1 MWWYDL
7 VQIMNSTT
15 ILPEAYTDILYTQA
29 FTQLLHIEEL
39 YTWREEGRR
48 QREWEKRKSLEST
61 IDKELAE
68 R

>member
-29 FTQLLHIEEL
+29 FTQLLHIEAL

>member
-1 MWWYDL
+1 
-7 VQIMNSTT
+7 MNSTT

-48 QREWEKRKSLEST
+48 RREWEKRKSLEST